1 MKKPLFKPLLLL
13 SLLAVLAACG
23 EQPTRE
29 PLSREDAQELK
40 TNILEANKY
49 LVAALGNPTNVV
61 TTNTV
66 GGQVFP
72 APVANLILAS
82 GLDAQSISCTASTTP
97 SNPQDQDQ
105 DSIPLQ
111 ATFAMDCRVGSTYLK
126 GKVALQDR
134 DDNDPKSGYILNT
147 DQYEL
152 SFNTGTANQS
162 GLKLDLDLEINR
174 KNPNYDIRY
183 NFYLEAYK
191 PGKRYSQRYNY
202 TAAYVPDDPE
212 RPFVGGTL
220 NYSGAL
226 EYRTPSRYYLLQG
239 RATNLRYLR
248 SCTSTFVGGS
258 FSLTDSRDNRLDV
271 VYNGCDNVTVTY
283 NGEAL

>member
-1 MKKPLFKPLLLL
+1 MEKPLLKPLLLL

-40 TNILEANKY
+40 SNVLEANKY
-49 LVAALGNPTNVV
+49 LVAALGNPTGMV
-61 TTNTV
+61 TTSAV

-72 APVANLILAS
+72 APVASLILAS

-97 SNPQDQDQ
+97 SNPQDQDR
-105 DSIPLQ
+105 DSIPVQ
-111 ATFAMDCRVGSTYLK
+111 ATFAVDCRVESAYLR
-126 GKVALQDR
+126 GKITLQDK
-134 DDNDPKSGYILNT
+134 DDNDPKSGYVLNT

-162 GLKLDLDLEINR
+162 GLKLDLDLEVNH

-183 NFYLEAYK
+183 NFYFEAYK

-202 TAAYVPDDPE
+202 TAAYMPDDPE
-212 RPFVGGTL
+212 RPFVGGTF

-226 EYRTPSRYYLLQG
+226 EYRTPSRYYLLRG
-239 RATNLRYLR
+239 LATNLKYLR
-248 SCTSTFVGGS
+248 SCSDTFAGGS
-258 FSLTDSRDNRLDV
+258 FSLTDSRGNRLDV
-271 VYNGCDNVTVTY
+271 VYNGCGNVTVTY